1 MVLNRSLAATQL
13 GLVPVATGS
22 AWFEHYVKA
31 YVTADDY
38 LADAMSARGV
48 SFDPVPLITSCFGYI
63 PAMSTC
69 RCWLA
74 HVYQDRFLTKM
85 NPGMADRVRR
95 VLEGTADGIRRALL
109 ARQPVL
115 RAMREVLT
123 HRSLAGS
130 ESGYLHAMAPRLDPE
145 LAAMLLVHLVATQLR
160 APRTAG
166 ERTIGGI
173 PEGLAM
179 DMLANGLF
187 HTSERPDVLLARTRM
202 LWSTYGAQVDLGKLK
217 LRARP
222 LDLLREAT
230 GLSFE
235 DIAALTVAYY
245 GYIRAL
251 EPGGLPGVNAFAGI
265 AVGRETVETYLSLFA
280 STPGE
285 LAARLD
291 ACPGRGSFCRSRSAP
306 CYGSAR

>member
-1 MVLNRSLAATQL
+1 MLVALNHAA
-13 GLVPVATGS
+13 
-22 AWFEHYVKA
+22 HY
-31 YVTADDY
+31 
-38 LADAMSARGV
+38 
-48 SFDPVPLITSCFGYI
+48 PE
-63 PAMSTC
+63 
-69 RCWLA
+69 LA